1 MTQCSQLFLFCLS
14 FSPVVF
20 SILRV
25 VDSKILA
32 LQPISNPLTA
42 EVTAGPSS
50 SAPSTHH
57 PVHIS
62 PTLETSS
69 TDIEP
74 RGAADPRPPKQGGG
88 REGGRWRSGWR
99 PEKYYLMVPV
109 GLVDRTGRG
118 CGLAVPL
125 STKTPR
131 KQAGKE

>member
-1 MTQCSQLFLFCLS
+1 MTQRSQLFMFCLS
-14 FSPVVF
+14 FFPPSFSPF
-20 SILRV
+20 SGSSTPNTLTQ
-25 VDSKILA
+25 L
-32 LQPISNPLTA
+32 ISNPLTS
-42 EVTAGPSS
+42 EVTAGPAS

-109 GLVDRTGRG
+109 GLEDRTGRG

-131 KQAGKE
+131 KQAGKD